1 VTWRI
6 WLTCAGV
13 GCAGALAYR
22 SYWAL
27 AAGVAAIVLVRAIL
41 QVLAGLVVLVPEARE
56 SLRPERAPAPR
67 APRVHWQPRPPWLTA
82 PMPVAVLEADPGSVA
97 AGRHR
102 KERGLRDA
110 AATALRAAARVPLP

>member
-1 VTWRI
+1 MTWRI

-22 SYWAL
+22 GYWAL

-41 QVLAGLVVLVPEARE
+41 QVLAGLVILVPEARA
-56 SLRPERAPAPR
+56 SLRPEPAPLR
-67 APRVHWQPRPPWLTA
+67 APRVHWEPRPPWETA
-82 PMPVAVLEADPGSVA
+82 PWPAIRPEAACSGLDA

-102 KERGLRDA
+102 KDRGLRDA
-110 AATALRAAARVPLP
+110 VADALRAAAQVPLP

>member
-22 SYWAL
+22 GYWAL

-67 APRVHWQPRPPWLTA
+67 APRVHWEPRPPWLTA
-82 PMPVAVLEADPGSVA
+82 PMPVAAPEADPGSVA

-102 KERGLRDA
+102 KERGLRDTAVA
-110 AATALRAAARVPLP
+110 ALTAAARVPLP